1 MTDAVVVLNYHGA
14 ADTLACVS
22 SLVNGSPE
30 ARVLVVD
37 NGSYDNALD
46 DVRSRWPGVETLQV
60 MENLGFAGGMNVGL
74 RWVLDRLSD
83 RSSEGPADWR
93 SETDTVTVLN
103 NDTVVPPGT
112 IARLAATARTG
123 AAVSPEVRYL
133 AEPDRVWFG
142 GGTVDPHTNL
152 ARHLTDEE
160 LAAVDGASDDDPLRQ
175 TDVLAGCCVTATVA
189 TWRRVGLFDERYFL
203 TFEDSDWSMRA
214 REAGVPLVVDRDAV
228 LGHRVSAS
236 FTREYSYL
244 GLYYYTR
251 NGLLFGQD
259 RCDGSIMERGRFLRH
274 HVLPAVSTPLRR
286 GEHREGLRAA
296 LVLAHALL
304 DHARRRYGRV
314 PHRLERRA
322 RQWSDAE
329 LEPL

>member
-1 MTDAVVVLNYHGA
+1 MTDVVVVLNYHGA
-14 ADTLACVS
+14 ADTVSCVS
-22 SLVNGSPE
+22 SLVTGSPE

-37 NGSYDNALD
+37 NGSYDGALD
-46 DVRSRWPGVETLQV
+46 EVRSRWPAVRTLQV
-60 MENLGFAGGMNVGL
+60 ADNLGFAGGMNVGL
-74 RWVLDRLSD
+74 RWALDALTD
-83 RSSEGPADWR
+83 PASGAAAHGR
-93 SETDTVTVLN
+93 AETDTVTVLN

-112 IARLAATARTG
+112 IARLAQTARTG

-142 GGTVDPHTNL
+142 GGTVDPRTNL

-160 LAAVDGASDDDPLRQ
+160 LAAVDRVAHDTALRQ

-203 TFEDSDWSMRA
+203 IFEDSEWSLRA
-214 REAGVPLVVDRDAV
+214 GEAGVPLVVDRDAV

-236 FTREYSYL
+236 FIREHSYL

-251 NGLLFGQD
+251 NGLLFGRG
-259 RCDGSIMERGRFLRH
+259 RCGGSIVEAGRFLRH

-286 GEHREGLRAA
+286 GERREGLRAA
-296 LVLAHALL
+296 LVLAHAVL
-304 DHARRRYGRV
+304 DHARGRYGRV
-314 PHRLERRA
+314 PGHLEQRA
-322 RQWSDAE
+322 RRWSAAGAGTR
-329 LEPL
+329 

>member
-1 MTDAVVVLNYHGA
+1 VTDVVVVLNYHGA
-14 ADTLACVS
+14 ADTLSCVS
-22 SLVNGSPE
+22 SLVSGSPE

-37 NGSYDNALD
+37 NGSCDGALD
-46 DVRSRWPGVETLQV
+46 DVRSRWPGVDTLQV
-60 MENLGFAGGMNVGL
+60 ADNLGFAGGMNVGL
-74 RWVLDRLSD
+74 RWALDGLRDPTSG
-83 RSSEGPADWR
+83 GPADWR
-93 SETDTVTVLN
+93 STTDTVTVLN

-112 IARLAATARTG
+112 IARLAETARRG

-160 LAAVDGASDDDPLRQ
+160 LTAVDRASGDDPLRL

-203 TFEDSDWSMRA
+203 TFEDSDWSVRA
-214 REAGVPLVVDRDAV
+214 GEAGVPLVVDRDAV

-244 GLYYYTR
+244 GLYYYAR
-251 NGLLFGQD
+251 NGLLFGQA
-259 RCDGSIMERGRFLRH
+259 RCGGSFTEAGRFLRH
-274 HVLPAVSTPLRR
+274 HVLPTVSTPLRR

-296 LVLAHALL
+296 LVVAHAVF

-322 RQWSDAE
+322 RRWSSAD
-329 LEPL
+329 LSS

>member
-1 MTDAVVVLNYHGA
+1 
-14 ADTLACVS
+14 
-22 SLVNGSPE
+22 
-30 ARVLVVD
+30 
-37 NGSYDNALD
+37 
-46 DVRSRWPGVETLQV
+46 
-60 MENLGFAGGMNVGL
+60 
-74 RWVLDRLSD
+74 
-83 RSSEGPADWR
+83 
-93 SETDTVTVLN
+93 VLN

-112 IARLAATARTG
+112 IARLAATAREG

-203 TFEDSDWSMRA
+203 TFEDSDWSVRA
-214 REAGVPLVVDRDAV
+214 RETGVPLVVDRDAV

-244 GLYYYTR
+244 GLYYYAR
-251 NGLLFGQD
+251 NGLLFGRG
-259 RCDGSIMERGRFLRH
+259 RCGGSLMEAGRFLRH
-274 HVLPAVSTPLRR
+274 HVLPAVITPLRR
-286 GEHREGLRAA
+286 GEHRKGLRAA
-296 LVLAHALL
+296 LVLSHALL

-314 PHRLERRA
+314 PPRLEQRA

-329 LEPL
+329 LEPPRRSA